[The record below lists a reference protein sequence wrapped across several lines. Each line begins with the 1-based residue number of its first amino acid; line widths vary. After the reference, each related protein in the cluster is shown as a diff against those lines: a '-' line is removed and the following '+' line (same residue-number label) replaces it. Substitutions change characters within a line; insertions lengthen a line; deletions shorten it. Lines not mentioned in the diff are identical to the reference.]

1 MEVTMTE
8 LALFAWAMV
17 STAMW
22 MQAKTDLKFHRSMTH
37 GLLVRVARGKIAVVK
52 DGDSFQLK
60 EV

>member
-8 LALFAWAMV
+8 LALFVWGVIA
-17 STAMW
+17 TGMW
-22 MQAKTDLKFHRSMTH
+22 LQAKADLKFHRSMTN